1 MVKMTKKGKK
11 RPFFGHFFALFPKIF
26 VKKPKSWS
34 EVGRIIKLHSLADT
48 LAMPT
53 TREAWGGAGRS
64 KIHFFS
70 FWSNRALFWPKMGY
84 YEVHF
89 ATIWLQNVTKIAEKS
104 KFRRK
109 ITRMIRKCG
118 VHV

>member
-1 MVKMTKKGKK
+1 MPFRVQKSRKIGSKLTISPFLGVKSGQKWPKMVKMTKKGQK

-53 TREAWGGAGRS
+53 T
-64 KIHFFS
+64 
-70 FWSNRALFWPKMGY
+70 
-84 YEVHF
+84 
-89 ATIWLQNVTKIAEKS
+89 
-104 KFRRK
+104 
-109 ITRMIRKCG
+109 
-118 VHV
+118 